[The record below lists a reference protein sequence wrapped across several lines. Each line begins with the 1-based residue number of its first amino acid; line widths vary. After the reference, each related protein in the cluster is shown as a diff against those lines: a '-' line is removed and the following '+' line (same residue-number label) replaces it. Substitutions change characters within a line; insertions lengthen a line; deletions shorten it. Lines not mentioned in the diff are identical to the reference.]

1 MSTFAACHPRHL
13 PNQLYMCP
21 IALLVQKEGCMTRA
35 GAAMVF
41 SRELMLDVDL
51 TGALQVLRRTSL
63 ATGAP
68 TTVRA
73 RKACLYKFISKSPLV
88 FSTISR
94 YTL

>member
-51 TGALQVLRRTSL
+51 TGAL
-63 ATGAP
+63 
-68 TTVRA
+68 
-73 RKACLYKFISKSPLV
+73 
-88 FSTISR
+88 
-94 YTL
+94 